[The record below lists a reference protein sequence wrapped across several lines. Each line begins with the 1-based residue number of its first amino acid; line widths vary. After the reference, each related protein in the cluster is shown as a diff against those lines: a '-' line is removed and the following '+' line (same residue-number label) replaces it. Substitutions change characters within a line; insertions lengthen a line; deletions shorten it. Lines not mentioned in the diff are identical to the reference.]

1 MKNEVEVN
9 TYIHNRNG
17 GEIIESIE
25 MLEEAKKDLY
35 VQYQTAAI
43 TEEEYQEG
51 LKELE
56 KQYPLTPEALE
67 TVGTI
72 VCGYK
77 KTKAYVDYDGIEYDD
92 LTEEFSSNVYTEAN
106 KKRIPKESKK
116 YLEQIKKD
124 MNMYID
130 THDETILE
138 KYSEEIAE
146 AMLDLIS
153 AGGHSDELHEF
164 LAERG
169 ISLSE
174 EVSKVR

>member
-1 MKNEVEVN
+1 MKKEIEVN
-9 TYIHNRNG
+9 TYIHDRNG
-17 GEIIESIE
+17 GQIIESME

-35 VQYQTAAI
+35 VQCQTGAI
-43 TEEEYQEG
+43 TEEQYQDG

-56 KQYPLTPEALE
+56 KQYPLTTESLE
-67 TVGTI
+67 TAGSI
-72 VCGYK
+72 VRGYK
-77 KTKAYVDYDGIEYDD
+77 KNKAYVEYDGDYCED

-106 KKRIPKESKK
+106 KKRIPKETKN